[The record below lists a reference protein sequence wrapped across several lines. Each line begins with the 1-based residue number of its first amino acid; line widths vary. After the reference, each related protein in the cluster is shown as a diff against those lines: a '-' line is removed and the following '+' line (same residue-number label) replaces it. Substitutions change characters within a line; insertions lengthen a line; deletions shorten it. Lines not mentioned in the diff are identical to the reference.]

1 MFCISLANLRKWVK
15 IPYNLLWVN
24 EHFEGEHNDK
34 IDFLFSLYPYF
45 LNIKYTAAT
54 KQAKPAR

>member
-1 MFCISLANLRKWVK
+1 MRSPKNHSLLG
-15 IPYNLLWVN
+15 VN
-24 EHFEGEHNDK
+24 EDFKGEHNDK